1 MHAWYTVQYTSLFIS
16 CHTTHAN
23 TKTQVHTHCCF
34 LSSCLLTS
42 EMRLDFLDNKDF
54 LSEHKCRREKVEQ
67 RFSNNHAISP
77 LRQTTIK
84 HFAIVL
90 IKLCKMF
97 WFKLSLHAA
106 FYAHFE
112 SGMFFFWDLGKGSF
126 AFLGYDLRMFLL
138 VCTFPSTNRQN
149 MLKRTAK
156 NLEVDRIWDIPKAEV
171 GRWWLA
177 WWTFILFSMFKS
189 KPVQGYGNFGNGC
202 WSKQ

>member
-34 LSSCLLTS
+34 LSFCLLTS

-90 IKLCKMF
+90 IKNCAKCFGLSCHFMLTFMHILKAVCFFSGTWGRGHLHF
-97 WFKLSLHAA
+97 WAMIWECSC
-106 FYAHFE
+106 
-112 SGMFFFWDLGKGSF
+112 WCVP
-126 AFLGYDLRMFLL
+126 FLL
-138 VCTFPSTNRQN
+138 QID
-149 MLKRTAK
+149 RT
-156 NLEVDRIWDIPKAEV
+156 
-171 GRWWLA
+171 
-177 WWTFILFSMFKS
+177 
-189 KPVQGYGNFGNGC
+189 C
-202 WSKQ
+202 WKGQQRN